1 MIYDPRITPWLIDDS
16 DFFELH
22 SFQQQIEFL
31 LQYAILAPSSHNAQP
46 WMFRIAS
53 DGVEVFADYSRR
65 LGVVDPTDRELLMS
79 IGAAITNL
87 RVAAAHF
94 GFETSVTYTQTPP
107 APEMV
112 AFVAFRETCATDAE
126 LGKLFPAIK
135 ERHTNRQLFEQEA
148 VDPDV
153 LARVC
158 DVVERF
164 HETLRLILPHDKT
177 RVAELAAYADQQQM
191 SQPAYREELAEWVH
205 GSDAKRTDGM
215 AADGLGIAGAVSG
228 AAEWVLRHVDVGP
241 LQAKRDR
248 ELIESATALIVVAA
262 EDDRVSLVA
271 AGEIVERLLLTITRE
286 GLHYSFF
293 NGPLELD
300 KLRNRIAVLVGTK
313 RPAQLLLRVGHAR
326 AAVRPMP
333 RRPMEEVMR
342 TT

>member
-1 MIYDPRITPWLIDDS
+1 MSYEPRVTPWLIDDS
-16 DFFELH
+16 EFFELD
-22 SFQQQIEFL
+22 SLQQQMEFL

-65 LGVVDPTDRELLMS
+65 LGVVDPADRELLMS

-94 GFETSVTYTQTPP
+94 GFEASVTYTQTPES
-107 APEMV
+107 PELV
-112 AFVAFRETCATDAE
+112 AFVAFRETCAADPE
-126 LGKLFPAIK
+126 LRKLFPAIK

-148 VDPDV
+148 VDPEV

-177 RVAELAAYADQQQM
+177 RVAELASFADRQQM
-191 SQPAYREELAEWVH
+191 SQPSYRDELAGWVH
-205 GSDAKRTDGM
+205 GSDDKRADGM
-215 AADGLGIAGAVSG
+215 AADGLGIAGAFSG

-248 ELIESATALIVVAA
+248 ELIESATALIVVTA

-271 AGEIVERLLLTITRE
+271 AGEVVERLLLTITRE

-293 NGPLELD
+293 NGPIELEE
-300 KLRNRIAVLVGTK
+300 LRDRIATLIGTK
-313 RPAQLLLRVGHAR
+313 RPAQLLLRIGHAR
-326 AAVRPMP
+326 ATVRPMP
-333 RRPMEEVMR
+333 RRPVEEVVR
-342 TT
+342 RA